1 MWFSLTTASTW
12 TDEYYSVS
20 LQQLYDFIVD
30 FFEEP
35 AEGSQAR
42 EQADALLSWWNQCV
56 TSEIICISS
65 SLMPFLDKS
74 FLRTLPLP
82 RPPGGRLLHGRHCGK
97 NMLRWSFEF
106 VCGVLIISVSL
117 FQSNFFISY
126 FFYWGARTHSNIKLH
141 TTWGQPHMNGQ
152 GTMSRI
158 GCHQSVYNEHLASL
172 TWNSSVLAKANGR
185 PREAPMRVSPDLGDL
200 RRKFGDFQVQI

>member
-1 MWFSLTTASTW
+1 MVHSNRLPWDTHTECQNGRNTLSGECAVAVGSSAGRQSDRLFRNTRTNCFQAVDPTVD
-12 TDEYYSVS
+12 TVHSV
-20 LQQLYDFIVD
+20 QQLYNFIVD

-82 RPPGGRLLHGRHCGK
+82 RPPGRRLLHGRHCGK

-158 GCHQSVYNEHLASL
+158 GCHQSVYK
-172 TWNSSVLAKANGR
+172 V
-185 PREAPMRVSPDLGDL
+185 
-200 RRKFGDFQVQI
+200 